1 MNQQTYKYRFDPQ
14 VPAREFEET
23 FCLALLAT
31 ESLHGP
37 SLVRMDCKFKV
48 DKENRMIT
56 VDASTRTG
64 SDLAKIFTGLCER
77 EFGISAVIIER
88 EGSGCACASKLNAAA
103 SVQGVAA

>member
-1 MNQQTYKYRFDPQ
+1 MHQQTYKYRFEPQ

-48 DKENRMIT
+48 DKENRTIT
-56 VDASTRTG
+56 VDATTRTG
-64 SDLAKIFTGLCER
+64 EDLAKIFTGLCER
-77 EFGISAVIIER
+77 EFGVALVSIDR
-88 EGSGCACASKLNAAA
+88 EGGGCACAARSATTSPA
-103 SVQGVAA
+103 QGVAA